1 MNRVSTTTPTN
12 GVWHELSV
20 RTFADGATGHVTVT
34 LDGVPVAG
42 LDLVENIGTDAIGR
56 VTLGDETNADV
67 YSAAYDNL
75 VVTG

>member
-1 MNRVSTTTPTN
+1 M
-12 GVWHELSV
+12 
-20 RTFADGATGHVTVT
+20 TVK